1 MRQRRHTRIST
12 SEMKNINDVLQQKE
26 AELQQLQSEIEVLR
40 LAAGLL
46 SEDGAPHSDSAVEPG
61 PAPDRP
67 TSGPYLRE
75 TSNIPFP

>member
-1 MRQRRHTRIST
+1 
-12 SEMKNINDVLQQKE
+12 MKNINDVLQQKE

-46 SEDGAPHSDSAVEPG
+46 SDGAPHSDSAVESG

-75 TSNIPFP
+75 TSSIPFP